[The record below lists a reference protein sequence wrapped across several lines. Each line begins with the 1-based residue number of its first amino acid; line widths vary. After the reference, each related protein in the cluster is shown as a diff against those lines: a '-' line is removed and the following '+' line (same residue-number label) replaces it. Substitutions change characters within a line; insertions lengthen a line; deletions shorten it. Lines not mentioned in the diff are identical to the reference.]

1 MAEEK
6 KKGGPVQIRSM
17 SSNLLSDKYRDS
29 IMISYQFIG
38 DSEADVSFDF
48 FGRSFKTPIL
58 AGPIGGQ
65 HHHESGIIGY
75 ARAINEAGSVYFSD
89 YHNPDI
95 WKQFLEEGLA
105 AARVLK
111 PLADNEQLLEDIRY
125 DTEHGAVAYAM
136 DISHGMTVYGIDDG
150 QKGKAFKSKTKEE
163 LKMLNDASPLPF
175 FLKDVQCV
183 RDALI
188 AKEIGIAGLIL
199 SGHNN
204 RFPCAV
210 PPLMILPE
218 IRKAVGDEMKIFVD
232 GGILTGYDA
241 FKALALG
248 ADGVLC
254 ARGLLG
260 AYMQGGPEGL
270 TAKINEMTAEL
281 KGAMAAT
288 GSADLKHINKDSI
301 VIL

>member
-6 KKGGPVQIRSM
+6 KRSGPPQIKAK
-17 SSNLLSDKYRDS
+17 SSNLISDQYRDS
-29 IMISYQFIG
+29 LAISYQFIG
-38 DSEADVSFDF
+38 DTEADVTFDF
-48 FGRSFKTPIL
+48 FGKKYATPIL

-75 ARAINEAGSVYFSD
+75 ARGISAAGSIYFSD
-89 YHNPDI
+89 YHNPDVWEQI
-95 WKQFLEEGLA
+95 LEEGIA
-105 AARVLK
+105 AGRVMK
-111 PLADNEQLLEDIRY
+111 PLADNEQLLADIKY

-136 DISHGMTVYGIDDG
+136 DVSHGMTVYGVNDA
-150 QKGKAFKSKTKEE
+150 QKDRPFKSKTKEE
-163 LKMLNDASPLPF
+163 LKQLNDASPLPF
-175 FLKDVQCV
+175 FLKDVQSV

-188 AKEIGIAGLIL
+188 AKEIGAAGLIL

-210 PPLMILPE
+210 PPLYALPE
-218 IRKAVGDEMKIFVD
+218 IRKAVGEDMMIFID
-232 GGILTGYDA
+232 GGMLSGYEV

-248 ADGVLC
+248 ANGVLC

-260 AYMQGGPEGL
+260 AYMQGGIEGL

-288 GSADLKHINKDSI
+288 GSTDLAHINHDCI
-301 VIL
+301 VKL